1 MNQYRR
7 RKLLLQQQPNE
18 HSLTVQFLQQCI
30 RSSAID
36 FRYFMTLSYYS
47 PVYTMDDMVKE
58 HKHIKNVILKYFYNN
73 IPKDRM
79 RLWFFMERN
88 RSHHAYHSHVLLE
101 GVDDIIRN
109 RFFGYDSTA
118 NSNIILHT
126 TDKMDSVIL
135 DGLERHMRKHVK
147 RLGTGGDAVDIRDIG
162 DIEKRL
168 GYVNKEMRNGIRDI
182 ALEGWTEKGLW
193 DHIDIY
199 NSDM

>member
-1 MNQYRR
+1 MNPYMR

-30 RSSAID
+30 SSHAID

-47 PVYTMDDMVKE
+47 QIDKMEDIVKE

-79 RLWFFMERN
+79 RLWFFMERH
-88 RSHHAYHSHVLLE
+88 SSHAYHSHILIE
-101 GVDDIIRN
+101 GINDIIRN
-109 RFFGYDSTA
+109 RY
-118 NSNIILHT
+118 SNRNYILPSID
-126 TDKMDSVIL
+126 TDEKLDEVIMDRL
-135 DGLERHMRKHVK
+135 KRHLKKYVK

>member
-1 MNQYRR
+1 MNPYMR

-18 HSLTVQFLQQCI
+18 HSLTVQFLSECI
-30 RSSAID
+30 KSQDID
-36 FRYFMTLSYYS
+36 FKFFMTLSYYS
-47 PVYTMDDMVKE
+47 PVYTMCDIVKE
-58 HKHIKNVILKYFYNN
+58 QKHIKNVILKYFYNN

-79 RLWFFMERN
+79 RLWFFMERH
-88 RSHHAYHSHVLLE
+88 RSHAYHSHILIE
-101 GVDDIIRN
+101 GVDDMIRN
-109 RFFGYDSTA
+109 RFFGYNSTA

-135 DGLERHMRKHVK
+135 DGLERHLKKYVK

-168 GYVNKEMRNGIRDI
+168 GYVNKEMRAGIQDI

-193 DHIDIY
+193 DHLDVQ

>member
-1 MNQYRR
+1 MNQYMR

-18 HSLTVQFLQQCI
+18 HSLTVQFLSECI
-30 RSSAID
+30 DKHAID

-47 PVYTMDDMVKE
+47 PVYTMGDMVKE
-58 HKHIKNVILKYFYNN
+58 QKHIKNVILKYFYNN

-79 RLWFFMERN
+79 RLWFFMERH
-88 RSHHAYHSHVLLE
+88 SSLAYHSHILIE
-101 GVDDIIRN
+101 GIDDIIRN
-109 RFFGYDSTA
+109 RFGYDSTV

-135 DGLERHMRKHVK
+135 DGLERHMKKYVK

-182 ALEGWTEKGLW
+182 AQEGRTEKGLW
-193 DHIDIY
+193 DHIDIQ
-199 NSDM
+199 NSDMAG

>member
-1 MNQYRR
+1 MNPYMR

-18 HSLTVQFLQQCI
+18 HSLTVQFLSECI
-30 RSSAID
+30 KSHDID

-47 PVYTMDDMVKE
+47 PVYTMGDMVKE

-79 RLWFFMERN
+79 RLWFFMERH
-88 RSHHAYHSHVLLE
+88 SSFAYHSHILIE
-101 GVDDIIRN
+101 GIDDIIRN
-109 RFFGYDSTA
+109 RFGYDSTV

-126 TDKMDSVIL
+126 TDKMDSMIL
-135 DGLERHMRKHVK
+135 DGLERHLKKYVK

-168 GYVNKEMRNGIRDI
+168 GYVNKEMRAGIQDI
-182 ALEGWTEKGLW
+182 AQEGWTEKGLW
-193 DHIDIY
+193 DHIDIQ

>member
-1 MNQYRR
+1 MNQYMR

-18 HSLTVQFLQQCI
+18 HSLTVQFLSECI
-30 RSSAID
+30 KSQDID
-36 FRYFMTLSYYS
+36 FKFFMTLSYYS
-47 PVYTMDDMVKE
+47 PVYTMCDIVKE
-58 HKHIKNVILKYFYNN
+58 QKHIKNVILKYFYNN

-79 RLWFFMERN
+79 RLWFFMERH
-88 RSHHAYHSHVLLE
+88 RSHAYHSHILIE
-101 GVDDIIRN
+101 GINDLIRN
-109 RFFGYDSTA
+109 RFGYDSTA

-135 DGLERHMRKHVK
+135 DGLERHLKKHVK

-199 NSDM
+199 NSDMAG

>member
-1 MNQYRR
+1 MNQYMR

-30 RSSAID
+30 SSHAID

-47 PVYTMDDMVKE
+47 KIDKMEYMVKE

-79 RLWFFMERN
+79 RLWFFMERH
-88 RSHHAYHSHVLLE
+88 SSLAYHSHILIE
-101 GVDDIIRN
+101 GVDDLIRN
-109 RFFGYDSTA
+109 RFGYDSTA

-126 TDKMDSVIL
+126 TDKMDCVIL
-135 DGLERHMRKHVK
+135 DGLERHMRKYVK
-147 RLGTGGDAVDIRDIG
+147 RLGKGSSAVDIRGVG

-182 ALEGWTEKGLW
+182 AQEGWTEKGLW

>member
-1 MNQYRR
+1 MNQYMR

-18 HSLTVQFLQQCI
+18 HSLTVQFLSECI
-30 RSSAID
+30 KSQDID
-36 FRYFMTLSYYS
+36 FKFFMTLSYYS
-47 PVYTMDDMVKE
+47 PVYTMCDIVKE
-58 HKHIKNVILKYFYNN
+58 QKHIKNVILKYFYNN

-79 RLWFFMERN
+79 RLWFFMERH
-88 RSHHAYHSHVLLE
+88 SSLAYHSHILIE
-101 GVDDIIRN
+101 GIDDIIRN
-109 RFFGYDSTA
+109 RFGYDSTV

-135 DGLERHMRKHVK
+135 DGLERHMKKYVK

-182 ALEGWTEKGLW
+182 AQEGRTEKGLW
-193 DHIDIY
+193 DHIDIQ
-199 NSDM
+199 NSDMAG

>member
-1 MNQYRR
+1 MNQYMR

-18 HSLTVQFLQQCI
+18 HSLTVQYLQQCI
-30 RSSAID
+30 NSHDID
-36 FRYFMTLSYYS
+36 FKYFMTLSYYS
-47 PVYTMDDMVKE
+47 PVYTMGDMVKE

-73 IPKDRM
+73 IPKDRK
-79 RLWFFMERN
+79 RLWFFMERHSSN
-88 RSHHAYHSHVLLE
+88 AYHSHVLIE
-101 GVDDIIRN
+101 GIDDLIRN
-109 RFFGYDSTA
+109 RFGYDSTT

-126 TDKMDSVIL
+126 ADKMDSVIL

-147 RLGTGGDAVDIRDIG
+147 RLGRGSDAVDIRCVG

-182 ALEGWTEKGLW
+182 ALQGWTEKGLW